1 MLAMDMPT
9 PHEVLLALHH
19 PVRRRLNEVLLLHGP
34 ATVGQLAERLDL
46 AVGSVSHHLK
56 VLAAADLVQPAPEL
70 AADGRQS
77 WWRADPAPMSWSVA
91 DYSAPI
97 ERATA
102 ESAELENAA
111 YEARRVRTWYEQRE
125 QYSDE
130 WAQASFATNGWV
142 IATADELDELGR
154 RINDLIV
161 EWAARRKPGT
171 GDAAET
177 GAEPAFVFA
186 RGFRAEP

>member
-1 MLAMDMPT
+1 MGMPT

-19 PVRRRLNEVLLLHGP
+19 PVRRRLNEMLVLHGP
-34 ATVGQLAERLDL
+34 ATVGQLADRLGL

-56 VLAAADLVQPAPEL
+56 VLATAGLVQPAPEL
-70 AADGRQS
+70 AADNRQS
-77 WWRADPAPMSWSVA
+77 WWKADPTPMSWSLA
-91 DYSAPI
+91 DYSEPI

-125 QYSDE
+125 QYGNE
-130 WAQASFATNGWV
+130 WARASFATNGWV
-142 IATADELDELGR
+142 IATAAELDELGR

-161 EWAARRKPGT
+161 EWAAHRRPGT
-171 GDAAET
+171 KEAAET
-177 GAEPAFVFA
+177 GAEPVFVFA